1 MIIYEH
7 NLNPIA
13 FKIFDLKIYWYSL
26 SYIFGFLFFIYYSKF
41 QINKKIINL
50 KIEIVDDFVSWAIIS
65 IILGGRLGY
74 VFFYNIEFYI
84 SNPIEVFKIWKGGM
98 SFHGALLGMIIL
110 IVLYSLKR
118 KINFYELTSLVVS
131 SCPVGIFL
139 GRIANFINGELVGIP
154 TQNQWGI
161 LYSSSDVPRHPSQ
174 IYEAFFEGFILF
186 LILFLFL
193 RSSLNKNF
201 ACFSIFLIFY
211 GIFRFFLEYFR
222 EPDVHIGYIAGNLS
236 MGQVLSIPMIIF
248 GFIFLKKWTK
258 TVN

>member
-7 NLNPIA
+7 NLDPIA

-50 KIEIVDDFVSWAIIS
+50 KVEIVDDFISWAIIS

-74 VFFYNIEFYI
+74 IFFYNLDLYI
-84 SNPIEVFKIWKGGM
+84 SNPIEAFKIWKGGM
-98 SFHGALLGMIIL
+98 SFHGALIGMVILIIL
-110 IVLYSLKR
+110 YSFKK
-118 KINFYELTSLVVS
+118 KISFYELTSLVVS

-154 TQNQWGI
+154 TQNQWGV
-161 LYSSSDVPRHPSQ
+161 LYSLNDVPRHPSQ
-174 IYEAFFEGFILF
+174 IYEAFFEGIILF
-186 LILFLFL
+186 LILFFFL

-236 MGQVLSIPMIIF
+236 MGQILSIPMIIF
-248 GFIFLKKWTK
+248 GFIFLRKWIK